1 MYNFQDNSVIPII
14 SITGKVWAHK
24 TSLIPVTFYWSACTK
39 TWKWAVMHLCVNGI
53 DFASFYDFIFWFSK
67 FSDCG
72 IFFPFYYRWFID
84 LPQQYEVCN
93 KGPESWRLWL
103 SYAQT
108 WGMVVRLLQQSKF
121 ERKIPTWCFEENF
134 GFLEIF

>member
-24 TSLIPVTFYWSACTK
+24 TSLFHVIFYWSACTK
-39 TWKWAVMHLCVNGI
+39 TWKWAVMHLCVSGM
-53 DFASFYDFIFWFSK
+53 DFASFCDFIFWFSK
-67 FSDCG
+67 FPTLV
-72 IFFPFYYRWFID
+72 FFFSLCYRWFID

-93 KGPESWRLWL
+93 KGPVSWQLWL

-108 WGMVVRLLQQSKF
+108 WGMVVQLLQLCKF
-121 ERKIPTWCFEENF
+121 ERKIPTWCFEQNV